1 MEKIT
6 INNLVIATF
15 GNKEDY
21 KLNKDTLPE
30 GAITLVEDNGGS
42 ANVNE
47 LTEKINALK
56 TDIEHDMSEFR
67 GVFDDLDNRLRAQKT
82 ELINPLIEKF
92 DAFKTKIER
101 DVNESQAAIMEIDSK
116 LSQQRTE
123 LINLITEKIEA
134 AKTELAANSVE
145 DAEEKEY

>member
-30 GAITLVEDNGGS
+30 GAITLVEDNGNS
-42 ANVNE
+42 ANTNE
-47 LTEKINALK
+47 LVEKINTLK
-56 TDIEHDMSEFR
+56 TDIDRDMSEFR

-82 ELINPLIEKF
+82 DLINPLIEKV
-92 DAFKTKIER
+92 DTFKTKTER
-101 DVNESQAAIMEIDSK
+101 DISESQAAIMEIDSK
-116 LSQQRTE
+116 LSQQRIE

-134 AKTELAANSVE
+134 AKAEIAAKSVK
-145 DAEEKEY
+145 DTEEKE